1 MIEKEKGTKL
11 YDEERVGMK
20 RKADRKARWG
30 THQENRE
37 TNSSIF
43 IGKF

>member
-1 MIEKEKGTKL
+1 MMKKELGCK
-11 YDEERVGMK
+11 ERLI
-20 RKADRKARWG
+20 DKARWG

-37 TNSSIF
+37 KNSSIF